1 MANNYQAILEEQR
14 KAREIE
20 EAKEAAFMKKVI
32 TGVVTGVI
40 FLITTIFLACNL
52 DNVKVDGGYAAYVY
66 SDPIFGKK
74 EFVDV
79 LTGPNSTGVTWR
91 KKACIVSTTP
101 WRMAESFDNIQ
112 SKDNLMTSAEA
123 SIVFVIDRTKI
134 REFVENYGAM
144 AEVDASP
151 EALIRDAY
159 ESFVQK
165 PFQTAVRTAVSQ
177 YRGLDAALHIPE
189 ITGQVEK
196 SMQKEL
202 AGTPFVLKSIN
213 IGRTTPPKEV
223 VAGIVAKV
231 EATQTDEKRDIDL
244 SIARKNE
251 EIREAEGRAEAR
263 RAQQV
268 AEGERLAAQSKA
280 DAELYQAQRKADAEL
295 YQAQKAAEGE
305 LMLAKARAEGKKAE
319 AAAVKSYSE
328 SVGDNYVRLKF
339 VENIKDLKLPNTL
352 VGSEIIQGVMK
363 AAGDV
368 FTNK

>member
-1 MANNYQAILEEQR
+1 MATNSVWEEHR

-20 EAKEAAFMKKVI
+20 EAKEAAFRKKV
-32 TGVVTGVI
+32 TAGVVTGI
-40 FLITTIFLACNL
+40 ILLFTIIFLACNL
-52 DNVKVDGGYAAYVY
+52 SNVKVDGGYAAYVY
-66 SDPIFGKK
+66 SNPIFGKK

-79 LTGPNSTGVTWR
+79 LTGPNSTGLTWR
-91 KKACIVSTTP
+91 KKSCIVSTTP
-101 WRMAESFDNIQ
+101 WRMSESFDNIQ
-112 SKDNLMTSAEA
+112 AKDNLMISAEA
-123 SIVFVIDRTKI
+123 SIVFVIDRNKI

-151 EALIRDAY
+151 ESLIKDAY

-165 PFQTAVRTAVSQ
+165 PFQTAVRTAISQ

-189 ITGQVEK
+189 ITSQVEK
-196 SMQKEL
+196 AMQKEL
-202 AGTPFVLKSIN
+202 AGTPFVMKSIN

-223 VAGIVAKV
+223 VVGIVAKV
-231 EATQTDEKRDIDL
+231 EATQTDEKRCIEL

-263 RAQQV
+263 CAQQV

-295 YQAQKAAEGE
+295 YQAQKAAEAE
-305 LMLAKARAEGKKAE
+305 LMLARARAEGKKAE
-319 AAAVKSYSE
+319 AEAVRAYSD

-339 VENIKDLKLPNTL
+339 VENLKDLKLPNTL
-352 VGSEIIQGVMK
+352 VGSELIQGVLK
-363 AAGDV
+363 TAGDV
-368 FTNK
+368 LTNK